1 MSLLVGLMPFSPQHW
16 RDEVLEL
23 ATYRDDV
30 VSARAEAGRVASVRE
45 VLTRLFRRLY
55 AAE

>member
-1 MSLLVGLMPFSPQHW
+1 MSFSPQHW

-30 VSARAEAGRVASVRE
+30 VSARAEAGRVANVRE
-45 VLTRLFRRLY
+45 GLTRLFRRIY

>member
-23 ATYRDDV
+23 ATDRDDV
-30 VSARAEAGRVASVRE
+30 VSTRAEAGRVASVRE
-45 VLTRLFRRLY
+45 GLTRLFRRIY